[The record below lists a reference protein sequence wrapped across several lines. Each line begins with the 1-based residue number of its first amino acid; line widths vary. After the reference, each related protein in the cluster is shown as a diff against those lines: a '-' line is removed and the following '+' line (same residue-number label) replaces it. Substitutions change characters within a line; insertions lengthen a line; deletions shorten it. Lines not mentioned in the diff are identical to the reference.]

1 MAFSHMSIQITVINI
16 QMILI
21 ACAAIL
27 TLALTQVKPTN
38 HLRFLPGLLVCL
50 VLCNEFLESIKSY
63 ITVFRVFSS
72 NGLRSIKL
80 CFIQTCRFV
89 CNDSKPVGQSS
100 SPCDDERKSMQQTI
114 SCQNTRQKIF
124 PQHMTWHTIIVSSS
138 CHIQIM
144 SSSLAFINSSKK
156 WTNVQSWMS
165 EK

>member
-1 MAFSHMSIQITVINI
+1 MFIFIINI

-21 ACAAIL
+21 A
-27 TLALTQVKPTN
+27 LALTTQVKPTN

-124 PQHMTWHTIIVSSS
+124 PKHMTWYTIMVSSS
-138 CHIQIM
+138 CHIQII
-144 SSSLAFINSSKK
+144 SSLALINSRRKK
-156 WTNVQSWMS
+156 
-165 EK
+165 

>member
-1 MAFSHMSIQITVINI
+1 MAFSHMNIQITVINI

-50 VLCNEFLESIKSY
+50 VICNECLESIKSY

-89 CNDSKPVGQSS
+89 CHDSKPVGQSS
-100 SPCDDERKSMQQTI
+100 SPCHKI
-114 SCQNTRQKIF
+114 SGNPCNQKL
-124 PQHMTWHTIIVSSS
+124 PEHTTENISQAYDMV
-138 CHIQIM
+138 HNNGVKFM
-144 SSSLAFINSSKK
+144 SHSN
-156 WTNVQSWMS
+156 N
-165 EK
+165 

>member
-1 MAFSHMSIQITVINI
+1 MLHYDVHFYHKHSNDSHRTRIDNTSE
-16 QMILI
+16 
-21 ACAAIL
+21 
-27 TLALTQVKPTN
+27 TN
-38 HLRFLPGLLVCL
+38 QSLKIPSWPSHLVCL

-124 PQHMTWHTIIVSSS
+124 PKHMTWYTIIVSSS

-156 WTNVQSWMS
+156 
-165 EK
+165 